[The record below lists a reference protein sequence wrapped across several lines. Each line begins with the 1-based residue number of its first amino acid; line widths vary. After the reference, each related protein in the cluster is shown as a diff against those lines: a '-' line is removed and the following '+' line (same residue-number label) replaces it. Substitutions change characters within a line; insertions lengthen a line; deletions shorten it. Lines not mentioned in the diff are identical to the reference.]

1 MIHPLNVQRT
11 RTLPTTVA
19 WHKVEIIYKTNAVCL
34 KFIVE
39 TVVSAFFL
47 FQSALKLIVGNSSV
61 I

>member
-11 RTLPTTVA
+11 RTRPTTVA

-39 TVVSAFFL
+39 TVVSAFFYFSL
-47 FQSALKLIVGNSSV
+47 H
-61 I
+61 